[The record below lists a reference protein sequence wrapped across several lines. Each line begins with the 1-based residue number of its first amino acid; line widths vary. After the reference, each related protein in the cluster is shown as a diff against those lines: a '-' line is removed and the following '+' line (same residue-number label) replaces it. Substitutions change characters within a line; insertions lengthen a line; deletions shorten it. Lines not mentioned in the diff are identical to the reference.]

1 MKKKSSRD
9 IPDFS
14 RHSTRPKAAGAPEP
28 SSLPVSKVVSAR
40 PPRPKPKATA
50 SRSGQRGK

>member
-1 MKKKSSRD
+1 MNRKSSRD

-14 RHSTRPKAAGAPEP
+14 RHSTRPKAAGTPEA
-28 SSLPVSKVVSAR
+28 SSLPKSKVVNAR